1 MNIFYLEHNTK
12 KCAEQHVDK
21 HAVKMC
27 VEYAQLL
34 CSAHWMSGGQA
45 PYKLAHKNHPCSI
58 WVRQNINNYR
68 WLCELGLAVCNE
80 FSYRYGKT
88 HKSCDV
94 IWWCIENE
102 PNLPDGEFTEPPQ
115 AMPDEFKVINDSIT
129 AYRKYYAFGKKHL
142 HSWKG
147 REIPEWLDIYEYVTP
162 DI

>member
-34 CSAHWMSGGQA
+34 CSAHWMFGGQA

-147 REIPEWLDIYEYVTP
+147 REIPEWLDIYNICHT
-162 DI
+162 

>member
-1 MNIFYLEHNTK
+1 
-12 KCAEQHVDK
+12 
-21 HAVKMC
+21 
-27 VEYAQLL
+27 
-34 CSAHWMSGGQA
+34 
-45 PYKLAHKNHPCSI
+45 
-58 WVRQNINNYR
+58 
-68 WLCELGLAVCNE
+68 
-80 FSYRYGKT
+80 
-88 HKSCDV
+88 V

-102 PNLPDGEFTEPPQ
+102 PNLPDGEFAEPPQ